1 MAKALPQ
8 SLVDELLHSDQG
20 TELEIAKQRERGF
33 TTEEEPIPIT
43 SPEARLLEQLS
54 ESLVKRVVWIVGG
67 DGWAY
72 DIGFGGLDHVLA
84 SGRNVNVLVLDTEVY
99 SNTGGQASKST
110 PRAAVAKFAAAGK
123 SIGKKDIGMIAMA
136 YGHVYVAQIAIGAHP
151 CKPSRRFTRPS
162 PIRAI
167 VDLGLQSMHC
177 TWHRPFDGYVASERS
192 GFKVATGRYIV
203 MILELAHDGGKPFHL
218 DSKKPTLP
226 FKQFAT
232 KEARF
237 SMLMRSDPNRAEKL
251 LTLAQND
258 IHDRWH
264 YYEQIAN
271 VERSL
276 AGFYD
281 EVTE

>member
-1 MAKALPQ
+1 M
-8 SLVDELLHSDQG
+8 
-20 TELEIAKQRERGF
+20 
-33 TTEEEPIPIT
+33 
-43 SPEARLLEQLS
+43 
-54 ESLVKRVVWIVGG
+54 
-67 DGWAY
+67 
-72 DIGFGGLDHVLA
+72 
-84 SGRNVNVLVLDTEVY
+84 
-99 SNTGGQASKST
+99 
-110 PRAAVAKFAAAGK
+110 
-123 SIGKKDIGMIAMA
+123 
-136 YGHVYVAQIAIGAHP
+136 
-151 CKPSRRFTRPS
+151 
-162 PIRAI
+162 
-167 VDLGLQSMHC
+167 
-177 TWHRPFDGYVASERS
+177 
-192 GFKVATGRYIV
+192 
-203 MILELAHDGGKPFHL
+203 